1 MFAAYD
7 GDGKDLKMVGVQ
19 TNGVHQAK
27 YKTNPGRGFT
37 LDDVKQAW
45 ESPTADV
52 GTHYRIKDI
61 SSVCST
67 GI

>member
-7 GDGKDLKMVGVQ
+7 GNTLNMVGVQ
-19 TNGVHQAK
+19 TNGVHQAR
-27 YKTNPGRGFT
+27 YKTNPDHGFT
-37 LDDVKQAW
+37 LDDVKQSW
-45 ESPTADV
+45 ESPTGDA

-61 SSVCST
+61 SSVCSI